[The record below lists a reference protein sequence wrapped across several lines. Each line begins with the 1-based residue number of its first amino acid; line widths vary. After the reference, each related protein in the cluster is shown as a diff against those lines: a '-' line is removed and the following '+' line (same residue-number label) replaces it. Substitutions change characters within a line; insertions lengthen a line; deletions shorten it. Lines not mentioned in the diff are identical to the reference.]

1 MDGWMD
7 GGKSSI
13 NATYIMRSRYQRGM
27 ARCGER
33 ERMIEH
39 TNTMIG
45 HQDSEKYPFV
55 FRPLRSKG
63 SEGEANGEG
72 SIH

>member
-1 MDGWMD
+1 
-7 GGKSSI
+7 
-13 NATYIMRSRYQRGM
+13 M